1 MGRHR
6 ETQRV
11 ADYIGG
17 VSKNTGLY
25 RHVKGCQGQ
34 RLARNAVNNMVFKQ
48 KHCGIIQFEHAICM
62 QTIVGALLVGSSLG
76 QKRCI

>member
-1 MGRHR
+1 MGCHR

-17 VSKNTGLY
+17 VSKNTGLH

-34 RLARNAVNNMVFKQ
+34 RLARNAVNNMVF
-48 KHCGIIQFEHAICM
+48 
-62 QTIVGALLVGSSLG
+62 VLLFFIHVCSCSMF
-76 QKRCI
+76 IYV